1 MLCLDV
7 GEKRVGLAI
16 SDPAGWMA
24 TPLGFIE
31 RTRLQVDIAR
41 ILQYAQVRGA
51 EGIVVGMP
59 LLKNRR
65 VGLQAQRVAAF
76 VKALQRKTE
85 LPVETLD
92 ESFSTA
98 EAERLLREVGGKPSR
113 RKGDVDAAA
122 AAVILQEYLD
132 GARDRAGVE

>member
-7 GEKRVGLAI
+7 GERRVGLAI

-41 ILQYAQVRGA
+41 ILEYAQDRGA

-59 LLKNRR
+59 LSKNGR
-65 VGLQAQRVAAF
+65 VGPQAQRVAAF
-76 VKALQRKTE
+76 VKALRRKTD
-85 LPVETLD
+85 LRLETLD

-98 EAERLLREVGGKPSR
+98 EAERLLREAGRKPSR
-113 RKGDVDAAA
+113 HKGDVDAAA

-132 GARDRAGVE
+132 SSKGSGQD